1 MQEIDNHLNGELNT
15 IMVKVS
21 KPLSRE
27 YLVSRECCC
36 GSGCKNCPYDPP
48 HEKETIE
55 IWECKPDG
63 ECWCMEIPTK
73 LEIKGDKCL
82 SPSQLE
88 KVINEK

>member
-1 MQEIDNHLNGELNT
+1 M
-15 IMVKVS
+15 
-21 KPLSRE
+21 
-27 YLVSRECCC
+27 
-36 GSGCKNCPYDPP
+36 
-48 HEKETIE
+48 
-55 IWECKPDG
+55 WECKPDG